1 MADIIVVDRGE
12 RLPVEDRLADGGI
25 RHDRHTLSV
34 GSTRQGWTPRDRT
47 RDDDLRSLSDWQRS
61 HLPHIH
67 TALGQQTLGW
77 LIRNKS
83 QPRSFN
89 ELVGATTFSTTSV
102 RHLLNQF
109 IVLGLVEARKNLV
122 TLRRGEIVAT
132 PKLKQQ
138 LEEYAER
145 IKVVLSQAR
154 ADGARQAG
162 RSDLAGLVN
171 L

>member
-1 MADIIVVDRGE
+1 
-12 RLPVEDRLADGGI
+12 
-25 RHDRHTLSV
+25 
-34 GSTRQGWTPRDRT
+34 
-47 RDDDLRSLSDWQRS
+47 
-61 HLPHIH
+61 
-67 TALGQQTLGW
+67 